1 MHLCTKRFNGRD
13 DLHGILRGDSADL
26 KGDVLSVLGWRNS
39 GKGLLWAVSVIQC
52 VLKGCPEGD
61 KNDDPHVWRKGGV
74 TDGLWSFPDD
84 RQIWVPW

>member
-1 MHLCTKRFNGRD
+1 MRGVIGQVALLSWMWRDYEAAAWLYCAYLCTKRFNGRD

-26 KGDVLSVLGWRNS
+26 KGDVLSVSGWRNS

-61 KNDDPHVWRKGGV
+61 KNDE
-74 TDGLWSFPDD
+74 
-84 RQIWVPW
+84 